1 MGTSQSKRDA
11 GGGRP
16 LVPSWA
22 AQDPAPGGTPQAAP
36 ADGEAQTPAVPAA
49 APPAAAVPAL
59 APTAR
64 YTGYRRA
71 LGKFM
76 RTGDRAD
83 ARQAAGHWA
92 RTSVGGSRAGTARV
106 GRAARSGGAA
116 LASFSAAVR
125 GQAPPAGAALDVRT
139 LAGLPA
145 EAAID
150 RIVDAFCPPGIL
162 DEDLARMAMGEA
174 LAAALEGA
182 DTFDP
187 AALDQHAV
195 QVATLAFAAEL
206 VFVQLAGD
214 AGQALANA
222 PSTVSAV
229 QRERELRSLVHEV
242 ADVVGTPIL
251 ERAGAALT
259 PEAMSGLISAIVGA
273 VEAEMESW

>member
-22 AQDPAPGGTPQAAP
+22 AQDPATGAAGAAP
-36 ADGEAQTPAVPAA
+36 AAPGDGAPPATPPA
-49 APPAAAVPAL
+49 APPTAAAAL

-71 LGKFM
+71 LGQFM
-76 RTGDRAD
+76 RTGNRDD
-83 ARQAAGHWA
+83 ARRAVGHWA
-92 RTSVGGSRAGTARV
+92 RTSVGGSRAGAARV
-106 GRAARSGGAA
+106 SRATASGGAA
-116 LASFSAAVR
+116 LASFASAVG
-125 GQAPPAGAALDVRT
+125 GQAPAAGSALDVRS

-150 RIVDAFCPPGIL
+150 RILDAFCPPGIL
-162 DEDLARMAMGEA
+162 DEDLARLAMGEA
-174 LAAALEGA
+174 LAEALEGV

-187 AALDQHAV
+187 AALDPHAV

-229 QRERELRSLVHEV
+229 QRERELRSLVREV

-251 ERAGAALT
+251 EAAGTALT
-259 PEAMSGLISAIVGA
+259 PDAMSGLISAIVAA
-273 VEAEMESW
+273 VEAEMETW

>member
-16 LVPSWA
+16 IVPSWA
-22 AQDPAPGGTPQAAP
+22 AQDPAPTGPVAAP
-36 ADGEAQTPAVPAA
+36 AGGAP
-49 APPAAAVPAL
+49 PPAAATAV

-71 LGKFM
+71 LGQFA
-76 RTGDRAD
+76 RSGNQGD
-83 ARQAAGHWA
+83 ARRAAGHWA
-92 RTSVGGSRAGTARV
+92 RTSAGGARAGAARIS
-106 GRAARSGGAA
+106 RAARSGGAA
-116 LASFSAAVR
+116 LSSFSAAIG
-125 GQAPPAGAALDVRT
+125 GQAPPAGVSLDVRS

-145 EAAID
+145 QAAID

-174 LAAALEGA
+174 LAVALEGA

-187 AALDQHAV
+187 ASLDAHAV
-195 QVATLAFAAEL
+195 QVAALAFAAEL
-206 VFVQLAGD
+206 VFLQLAGD

-229 QRERELRSLVHEV
+229 QRETELRSLVREV
-242 ADVVGTPIL
+242 ADVVGTPL
-251 ERAGAALT
+251 LQGAGVSLT
-259 PEAMSGLISAIVGA
+259 PQAMTGLISAIVTA
-273 VEAEMESW
+273 VEAEMETW